1 MKKKNQKLVLQKEK
15 ISNLL
20 SAKITGG
27 AIRGHESCNPTCAR
41 SCNLSG
47 ACCPSR
53 FNNCQVDA
61 NGSKIG

>member
-1 MKKKNQKLVLQKEK
+1 MKKKNQKLIFQKEK

-20 SAKITGG
+20 SDKISGG
-27 AIRGHESCNPTCAR
+27 AISGHESCNPTCAR
-41 SCNLSG
+41 SGNLSG

-53 FNNCQVDA
+53 FNNCPGDA